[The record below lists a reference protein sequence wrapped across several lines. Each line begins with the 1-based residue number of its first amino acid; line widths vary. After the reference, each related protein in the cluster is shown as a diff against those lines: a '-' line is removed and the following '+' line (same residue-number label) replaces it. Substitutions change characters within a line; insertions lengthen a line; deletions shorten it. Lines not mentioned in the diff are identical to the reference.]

1 MPEKFS
7 NELEKVLARP
17 DAEALARH
25 LEAYFSAYKNLSA
38 GVEASDEDVCGSEPI
53 YRASLSDPNEA
64 FAYAVLAMANY
75 DDEPFLYYVAAGP
88 LEDCLRRASADL
100 VERVMAEA
108 RRTPRLRWMLNG
120 VYPHAIR
127 QDVAERINKELGGW
141 GDEYPAPPRPWA

>member
-17 DAEALARH
+17 DAEALAQH
-25 LEAYFSAYKNLSA
+25 LDAYYSAYQKLSA
-38 GVEASDEDVCGSEPI
+38 GSEASEEELNRSEPI
-53 YRASLSDPNEA
+53 YRASLDDPEGA

-88 LEDCLRRASADL
+88 LEDCLRRASDD
-100 VERVMAEA
+100 VIERVFAEA
-108 RRTPRLRWMLNG
+108 RRTPRFRWMLNG

-127 QDVAERINKELGGW
+127 SDVPQRIERELGAW
-141 GDEYPAPPRPWA
+141 GDECPAPPRPWT